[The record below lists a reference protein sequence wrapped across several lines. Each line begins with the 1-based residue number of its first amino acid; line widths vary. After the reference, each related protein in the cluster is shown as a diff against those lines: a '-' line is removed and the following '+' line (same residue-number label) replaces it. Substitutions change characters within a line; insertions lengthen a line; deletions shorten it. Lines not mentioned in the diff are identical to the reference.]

1 MSSNRVSS
9 LLRLALCVSCALTA
23 TACAS
28 TGPERA
34 EQAVLPTEQFKTT
47 VTTQPE
53 EVLLSPHADGLSP
66 AQQAAVFELIDHW
79 RSRAAGPITVQTP
92 VAGNDDTFEATA
104 KIDAFL
110 QAYGVSEHDLR
121 FKRYEAGPDPRAP
134 IRVGFSAYA
143 VDIPRCG
150 QAWANLANN
159 FDNQVTPNF
168 GCAVTANIAAMVA
181 KPSDLM
187 YPQPSTPSDAS
198 RRQVVLEKYRQ
209 GQVTSSAKD
218 EQAQGSVSHA
228 VN

>member
-1 MSSNRVSS
+1 MSSNRVPR
-9 LLRLALCVSCALTA
+9 LLRLALCACSALTV
-23 TACAS
+23 TACA
-28 TGPERA
+28 TNGPERA
-34 EQAVLPTEQFKTT
+34 EQASLPTEQFKTT
-47 VTTQPE
+47 VTTRPE
-53 EVLLSPHADGLSP
+53 EVLLAPHPEGLSP
-66 AQQAAVFELIDHW
+66 AQQAAVYELIDHW

-121 FKRYEAGPDPRAP
+121 FKRYEAGADPRAP

-143 VDIPRCG
+143 VDIPKCG
-150 QAWANLANN
+150 QSWGNLANN
-159 FDNQVTPNF
+159 IDNQVTPNF

-187 YPQPSTPSDAS
+187 FPQASTPSDAS

-209 GQVTSSAKD
+209 GAVTSSAKD
-218 EQAQGSVSHA
+218 EQAQGVVSHA